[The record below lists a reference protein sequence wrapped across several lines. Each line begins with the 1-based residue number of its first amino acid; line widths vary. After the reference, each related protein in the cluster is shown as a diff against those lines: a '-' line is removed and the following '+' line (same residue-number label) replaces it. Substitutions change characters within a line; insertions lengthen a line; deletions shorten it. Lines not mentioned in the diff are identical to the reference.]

1 MVTKNLFSCIRQYKS
16 LLCSKYAPSDFSDH
30 TPVSLELDIN
40 VNYFSES
47 KITNEPST
55 AWHKC
60 TKDHKIDYSDNLD
73 SLLLRINIQ
82 HESLT
87 CNNIQCN
94 RHKDSIITLYTEICN
109 SILSADE
116 CLPNTGNPTN
126 TPNVVAGWN
135 EFVEEHKQESLA
147 WHQCWLEA
155 GRPNQGLIA
164 LKRRLTR
171 AKYHYAI
178 RFVQKEENRIKS
190 NRMAEAMV
198 NNQDRILWKEV
209 KKNNSF

>member
-1 MVTKNLFSCIRQYKS
+1 MDR
-16 LLCSKYAPSDFSDH
+16 
-30 TPVSLELDIN
+30 
-40 VNYFSES
+40 
-47 KITNEPST
+47 
-55 AWHKC
+55 
-60 TKDHKIDYSDNLD
+60 
-73 SLLLRINIQ
+73 LLLRINIQ

-87 CNNIQCN
+87 CNNIHFN
-94 RHKDSIITLYTEICN
+94 RHKDSIITLYTEICD

-135 EFVEEHKQESLA
+135 EFVKEHKQESLA

-155 GRPNQGLIA
+155 GRPRQGPIA

-209 KKNNSF
+209 KKKSF